1 MISREPYLILNQ
13 LDGLRDRPVSRHA
26 AILEGGVFALSLPLN
41 VHLEHYEGPLD
52 LLLDL
57 IRKQQ
62 VNVYDIPIAK
72 ITQQYLAYV
81 QQAVELDIELSA
93 EFVYMAA
100 TLIHIKSKMLLPRD
114 PELEKLDPEEDPRKE
129 LVERLLEYE
138 RFKSAA
144 AMLQEKRMIE
154 EAIWSNPQIQNFV
167 SEDDSPGLAVSLFD
181 LVKTFEQILERAKTR
196 PQYEVSTED
205 VSVPDMILFLKNT
218 LRELPAGQ
226 AVALVP
232 LFERQRSRRAM
243 ICLFLAVLEMV
254 KQQAIRLTQSE
265 SFGEIQVKRDKGFD
279 EMQVTEES
287 ILRIEEEYKS

>member
-1 MISREPYLILNQ
+1 MS
-13 LDGLRDRPVSRHA
+13 S
-26 AILEGGVFALSLPLN
+26 PLN

-72 ITQQYLAYV
+72 ITQQYLEWV
-81 QQAVELDIELSA
+81 QKAADLDIELST

-167 SEDDSPGLAVSLFD
+167 SDDDNPGLAVSLFD

-196 PQYEVSTED
+196 PMYEVSKED
-205 VSVPDMILFLKNT
+205 VSVPDMILFLKNA
-218 LRELPAGQ
+218 LRDLPAGK

-232 LFERQRSRRAM
+232 LFEQQRSRRAM

>member
-1 MISREPYLILNQ
+1 
-13 LDGLRDRPVSRHA
+13 VS
-26 AILEGGVFALSLPLN
+26 SPLN
-41 VHLEHYEGPLD
+41 VQLEHYEGPLD

-62 VNVYDIPIAK
+62 INIYDIPIAS

-81 QQAVELDIELSA
+81 ERAAEVDMELSA

-114 PELEKLDPEEDPRKE
+114 PELEKLDPEEDPRRE

-154 EAIWSNPQIQNFV
+154 EAIWTNPQIQNFV
-167 SEDDSPGLAVSLFD
+167 GEDDHPGLAVTLFD
-181 LVKTFEQILERAKTR
+181 LVKTFEQILERAKSR
-196 PQYEVSTED
+196 PQYEVTPDE
-205 VSVPDMILFLKNT
+205 VSVPDMIRFLRRS
-218 LRELPAGQ
+218 LHELAADA
-226 AVALVP
+226 AVGLVP
-232 LFERQRSRRAM
+232 LFEQQRTRRAM

-254 KQQAIRLTQSE
+254 KQQSIRLTQDE
-265 SFGEIQVKRDKGFD
+265 NFGEIMVGRGAAF
-279 EMQVTEES
+279 ESAEVTGEEAAR
-287 ILRIEEEYKS
+287 LEEEYKD

>member
-1 MISREPYLILNQ
+1 
-13 LDGLRDRPVSRHA
+13 VS
-26 AILEGGVFALSLPLN
+26 SPLN

-62 VNVYDIPIAK
+62 INIYDIPIAK
-72 ITQQYLAYV
+72 ITQQYLTYV
-81 QQAVELDIELSA
+81 QKAMELDIELSA

-100 TLIHIKSKMLLPRD
+100 TLIHIKSRMLLPRD
-114 PELEKLDPEEDPRKE
+114 PELEKMDPQEDPRKE
-129 LVERLLEYE
+129 LVDRLLEYE

-154 EAIWSNPQIQNFV
+154 EAIWSNPQIQQFV
-167 SEDDSPGLAVSLFD
+167 NEEEGPGLAVTLFD
-181 LVKTFEQILERAKTR
+181 LVKTFEQILERAKSR
-196 PQYEVSTED
+196 PLYEVSKED
-205 VSVPDMILFLKNT
+205 VSVPDMIIFLKNT
-218 LRELPAGQ
+218 LLQLPAGK

-232 LFERQRSRRAM
+232 LFEQQRSRRAM

>member
-1 MISREPYLILNQ
+1 
-13 LDGLRDRPVSRHA
+13 VS
-26 AILEGGVFALSLPLN
+26 SPLN

-57 IRKQQ
+57 IRRQQ
-62 VNVYDIPIAK
+62 IKIYDIPIAA
-72 ITQQYLAYV
+72 ITKQYLDYMQKAL
-81 QQAVELDIELSA
+81 ELDMELSA

-114 PELEKLDPEEDPRKE
+114 PELEKLDPEEDPRRE
-129 LVERLLEYE
+129 LVDRLLEHE

-167 SEDDSPGLAVSLFD
+167 NEDEGPGLAVTLFD
-181 LVKTFEQILERAKTR
+181 LVKTFEQILERAKSR
-196 PQYEVSTED
+196 PLYEVSKED
-205 VSVPDMILFLKNT
+205 VSVPDMIIFLKNT
-218 LRELPAGQ
+218 LLQLPAGK

-232 LFERQRSRRAM
+232 LFEQQRSRRAM

-254 KQQAIRLTQSE
+254 KQQAIRLTQAE